1 MLGSTLAAGVLALV
15 AATGAA
21 PAPGGPHDVATTT
34 AVVVTSA
41 PDGALRV
48 TVSVAAARGGAAAAP
63 TGTVAVLDDG
73 APVALLPLDG
83 GTASLTTSAL
93 DPSVAHRLSAR
104 FAATATHAGSSSAP
118 VEVAGPA
125 PASGAAGAVALTIPA
140 GLLSITS
147 AAGQVVDLTPRGRT
161 GRGPTT
167 GLARVVVT
175 DTRAGN
181 LGFTVS
187 ATLVAGPGRRPDARS
202 ATAAAAAAAAAP
214 TAAPTAVVLVGV
226 RAEQVPGNGL
236 AATDVV
242 TARGR
247 PPRAGG
253 PTTAVAAYPG
263 GLGTGSVVVTG
274 VVVGAG
280 LPRDG
285 GTVRVLWTVV

>member
-175 DTRAGN
+175 DTRAGD

-202 ATAAAAAAAAAP
+202 AAAAAP

-247 PPRAGG
+247 LPRAGA
-253 PTTAVAAYPG
+253 PATAVAAYPG

>member
-140 GLLSITS
+140 GLLSINS

-175 DTRAGN
+175 DTRAGD

-202 ATAAAAAAAAAP
+202 AAAAAP

-247 PPRAGG
+247 LPRAGA
-253 PTTAVAAYPG
+253 PATAVAAYPG

>member
-202 ATAAAAAAAAAP
+202 A
-214 TAAPTAVVLVGV
+214 
-226 RAEQVPGNGL
+226 
-236 AATDVV
+236 
-242 TARGR
+242 
-247 PPRAGG
+247 
-253 PTTAVAAYPG
+253 
-263 GLGTGSVVVTG
+263 
-274 VVVGAG
+274 
-280 LPRDG
+280 
-285 GTVRVLWTVV
+285 

>member
-48 TVSVAAARGGAAAAP
+48 TVRVAAARGGAAAAP

-175 DTRAGN
+175 DTRAGD

-202 ATAAAAAAAAAP
+202 AAAAAP

-247 PPRAGG
+247 LPRAGA
-253 PTTAVAAYPG
+253 PATAVAAYPG